1 LCTCG
6 IFGHSTP
13 LCIVV
18 VALMLLVFFVILV
31 DRSFFGRCCPVPTK
45 KMTAVLISLFVDVR
59 SHSLSHPLV
68 AALNRPSFHFS
79 FHRPTPLTRLAKCI
93 ALRISYDIS
102 NDIYKHFPL
111 GGRRGWKHSDFL
123 GSSYFYYF
131 YFLKKE
137 GEKEEE
143 ERTFLRAGDWCETRP
158 IKEGGQHSDG
168 QKFAHKVLDVAHS
181 NILHLPKH
189 TTSRKL
195 FMPKIQSFISYLS
208 NFGPFPNW
216 TSRKQSK
223 KKRIRKQIEKN
234 PMVGG
239 GGKQKFAQYV
249 WVHPSLSTWSKSIS
263 LSKSP

>member
-111 GGRRGWKHSDFL
+111 GGRRG
-123 GSSYFYYF
+123 
-131 YFLKKE
+131 
-137 GEKEEE
+137 
-143 ERTFLRAGDWCETRP
+143 
-158 IKEGGQHSDG
+158 
-168 QKFAHKVLDVAHS
+168 
-181 NILHLPKH
+181 
-189 TTSRKL
+189 
-195 FMPKIQSFISYLS
+195 
-208 NFGPFPNW
+208 
-216 TSRKQSK
+216 
-223 KKRIRKQIEKN
+223 
-234 PMVGG
+234 
-239 GGKQKFAQYV
+239 
-249 WVHPSLSTWSKSIS
+249 
-263 LSKSP
+263 